1 MKSIIIILLVVGLV
15 SFLRVN
21 LPSND
26 IVNNIQVK
34 SNNVIDRVMDNIM
47 MTNSIADWHVIDFL
61 FFKTACSENLKLKL
75 IALPF
80 KRWKKSEENIKS
92 CDE

>member
-1 MKSIIIILLVVGLV
+1 MKSIIIVLLIVGLG

-26 IVNNIQVK
+26 IVNNVQVK
-34 SNNVIDRVMDNIM
+34 SDNVIDRVMENIM
-47 MTNSIADWHVIDFL
+47 MTHSVADWHVVDFL

-80 KRWKKSEENIKS
+80 KRWEKSEENIKS
-92 CDE
+92 CSE